1 VIHIKP
7 FAALRPVAAHVDQVV
22 CGKHGSKLH
31 FGNVIRSLVGIT
43 IRNHSED
50 DYREALHYFDKLQS
64 SKVLIRE
71 PKQGVYIYKQTQPNG
86 NEFHGLVVCVDFKDY
101 LNGSICKHENTL
113 TSKQS
118 LMVKHIEALR
128 KVGEPVLLANP
139 NDEFMS
145 DWIQQHENADIVFE
159 FTDSHGKCHALWF
172 ISDADAIEKLRTSFL
187 KTSRLYIA
195 DGHHRIASVAT
206 YLQENPEKA
215 ENAGIMAYVLPESS
229 LLIKPFHRILRN
241 TDREEWLD
249 MIHNASADFYV
260 DLLPAPMKPER
271 KGDIVV
277 LTPMGWYRLRLK
289 PGHTKPNPSENL
301 DVFRLEEYV
310 FKKFFQIKDS
320 KNDSRLEFMRG
331 DEELSFL
338 QVLRNKGD
346 IDGAFVLF
354 PNTIKEIKD
363 VADAAETMPPK
374 STWIEPKI
382 PAGMLFNL
390 FD

>member
-1 VIHIKP
+1 
-7 FAALRPVAAHVDQVV
+7 
-22 CGKHGSKLH
+22 
-31 FGNVIRSLVGIT
+31 
-43 IRNHSED
+43 
-50 DYREALHYFDKLQS
+50 
-64 SKVLIRE
+64 
-71 PKQGVYIYKQTQPNG
+71 
-86 NEFHGLVVCVDFKDY
+86 
-101 LNGSICKHENTL
+101 
-113 TSKQS
+113 
-118 LMVKHIEALR
+118 MVKHIEALR

-382 PAGMLFNL
+382 PAGMLFNV

>member
-31 FGNVIRSLVGIT
+31 FGNVIRSLVGIKLE
-43 IRNHSED
+43 NLAVD
-50 DYREALHYFDKLQS
+50 DYREAQQYFDKLQGN
-64 SKVLIRE
+64 KVLICE
-71 PKQGVYIYKQTQPNG
+71 KTPGIYIYKQTQPNG
-86 NEFHGLVVCVDFKDY
+86 NVFHGVVVCVDYQDY

-118 LMVKHIEALR
+118 LMVKHIETIR
-128 KVGEPVLLANP
+128 KVGEPVLIANP
-139 NDEFMS
+139 NDEYMT
-145 DWIQQHENADIVFE
+145 DWIQQHENSDILFD
-159 FTDSHGKCHALWF
+159 FTDNHGKKHELWF
-172 ISDADAIEKLRTSFL
+172 VDNPAAIESLQASFL

-206 YLQENPEKA
+206 YLQSNTDKA
-215 ENAGIMAYVLPESS
+215 KECGIMAYILPESA
-229 LLIKPFHRILRN
+229 LQIKPFHRILKN
-241 TDREEWLD
+241 TDTEEWLD

-260 DLLPAPMKPER
+260 ELLNKPER
-271 KGDIVV
+271 PKRKGEIVA

-289 PGHTKPNPSENL
+289 PGHVKPNPSENL

-310 FKKFFQIKDS
+310 FKKFFHIKDS
-320 KNDSRLEFMRG
+320 KSDKRLEFLRG
-331 DEELSFL
+331 DEDLNTL
-338 QVLRNKGD
+338 QQWKKRGE
-346 IDGAFVLF
+346 IDGAFILF

-363 VADAAETMPPK
+363 VADAGETMPPK

-382 PAGMLFNL
+382 PAGMLINVF
-390 FD
+390 